1 MAALPS
7 ITTLLLLAGSIA
19 VAAPPDTLLVEQL
32 SVGSFQR
39 ATRLTTNPQGWVY
52 VVDAERNLI
61 LLIKDDK
68 LSSVSVGGYGWT
80 STTFDRP
87 TGLAT
92 DGLNL
97 YVSDYGNHRLQRF
110 DRNLNFIS
118 SFATRDT
125 SFVDARFGY
134 PLGVALSRL
143 GDVFVL
149 DGENLRVTK
158 FVENMRFE
166 RSFGD
171 IDDQRSRLR
180 QPEKILAG
188 SNDHIYVLEPDRL
201 LEFDYFGHFIRS
213 IGDRI
218 FEDARGFCL
227 VPGGVIVVT
236 ETTLFWFNDR
246 GELAHSFSSG
256 ELQSKSPL
264 GAFED
269 IASAGDRLLILTS
282 HRLHIFQLPAAGN

>member
-1 MAALPS
+1 MGAIPS
-7 ITTLLLLAGSIA
+7 IVAFLLLAGS
-19 VAAPPDTLLVEQL
+19 VATAASSDTLLVEQQ
-32 SVGSFQR
+32 SVGSFQH

-52 VVDAERNLI
+52 VADAERNLV
-61 LLIKDDK
+61 LLIQDDK
-68 LSSVSVGGYGWT
+68 PPSLSVGGYGWT

-118 SFATRDT
+118 SFTTRDT

-149 DGENLRVTK
+149 DGENLRVIK
-158 FVENMRFE
+158 FVQNMIFE

-171 IDDQRSRLR
+171 IDDQRARLR
-180 QPEKILAG
+180 QPEKILVG
-188 SNDHIYVLEPDRL
+188 SNDHVYVLEPDRL

-213 IGDRI
+213 ISEHFDN
-218 FEDARGFCL
+218 AKGFCI
-227 VPGGVIVVT
+227 VPAGIVVVT
-236 ETTLFWFNDR
+236 EARLFWFNDR
-246 GELAHSFSSG
+246 GDLLLSLAST
-256 ELQSKSPL
+256 ELQSKTPL
-264 GAFED
+264 DAFED
-269 IASAGDRLLILTS
+269 VGSAGDRLFILTS
-282 HRLHIFQLPAAGN
+282 HQIHTFQLPAVDH